1 MLLDQEFDQGRVAL
15 GNQVLGLPY
24 SAATISGNC
33 ECTQRAARCGAETDR
48 ITGGFLYNEGD
59 KAGQE
64 YIARFTFVLDQ
75 NGYIQ
80 TLHSDFVPGTK
91 TPYDVP
97 TGK

>member
-1 MLLDQEFDQGRVAL
+1 M
-15 GNQVLGLPY
+15 
-24 SAATISGNC
+24 
-33 ECTQRAARCGAETDR
+33 
-48 ITGGFLYNEGD
+48 
-59 KAGQE
+59 E

>member
-1 MLLDQEFDQGRVAL
+1 M
-15 GNQVLGLPY
+15 
-24 SAATISGNC
+24 S
-33 ECTQRAARCGAETDR
+33 ARCCAPRSAETDR